1 MKQDSAHSLRS
12 AKRSRELREAISYN
26 SMLNLDPNSANAA
39 IVSPEVA
46 FNSRFLNSPRIA
58 DLFLLNSKQSSHRI
72 YLGKSLFHD
81 FENTV
86 SSGTRF
92 RESGERLALPEPW
105 EVPRRL
111 DDVIRL
117 RRSTD
122 KFSGA
127 KVSVGMAGSI
137 LYYASGITGHALSR
151 RAKLAVGKNVK
162 LVAHPSAGRLLSIA
176 PYVISLRIKG
186 LPSAVYEYDRNR
198 HALVKIAVH
207 KRSDLFRPFRDSEFS
222 HQRLGKAAFLVVLV
236 AHALM
241 VTRNYGDR
249 GLRYLLIEAGELAQN
264 LHLAT
269 FALGGASIDV
279 GKYYDKELEDL
290 VGIDG
295 VATLAIHVLL
305 VGLRK

>member
-46 FNSRFLNSPRIA
+46 FNSRFLNSPRVA

-92 RESGERLALPEPW
+92 RESGERLALPEP
-105 EVPRRL
+105 
-111 DDVIRL
+111 
-117 RRSTD
+117 
-122 KFSGA
+122 
-127 KVSVGMAGSI
+127 GSI